1 MEANC
6 LMDAVNYI
14 SVPRPLKN
22 PSIKLFEWVFF
33 FFFPGWVFTRLFH
46 SLSISSLSFIS
57 HHILACLTMEM
68 VSMLCNLMVVEILVM
83 QGKCNGN
90 IRWRY
95 NWLSFH
101 AIGNILLPQFHFSR
115 IKTPPSVWPH
125 ACKQNRKHFLLS
137 NLTGLLISCNLIL
150 SFFVIFTNSPFK
162 IMKKPAM
169 GVLYI
174 NY

>member
-1 MEANC
+1 
-6 LMDAVNYI
+6 
-14 SVPRPLKN
+14 
-22 PSIKLFEWVFF
+22 
-33 FFFPGWVFTRLFH
+33 
-46 SLSISSLSFIS
+46 
-57 HHILACLTMEM
+57 
-68 VSMLCNLMVVEILVM
+68 MLCNENLMVVEILVM
-83 QGKCNGN
+83 RGKCNGN

-125 ACKQNRKHFLLS
+125 TCKQNRKHFLLS

-162 IMKKPAM
+162 ITRYGCSIHKLLNSIGLEQSAANEYWLQKCKGIILRVIWSVSTQA
-169 GVLYI
+169 LYTFKLCL
-174 NY
+174 